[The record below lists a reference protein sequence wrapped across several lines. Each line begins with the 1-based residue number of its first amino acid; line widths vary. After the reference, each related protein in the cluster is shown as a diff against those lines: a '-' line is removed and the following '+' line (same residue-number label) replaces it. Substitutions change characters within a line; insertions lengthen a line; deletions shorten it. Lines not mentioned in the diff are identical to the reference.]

1 MTCELPV
8 AYGPKGPDDE
18 RTLNCGLGR
27 LRSAGL
33 VILSLAA
40 LAGGCATAPRAPG
53 NAEAEARAPTDAIA
67 DYREAVRLDPNSA
80 ISHANL
86 GTALVQQGAL
96 EEALAEFQQATRL
109 DPTGTVFWLQLA
121 EVYEQMG
128 REEDALHSL
137 ELGLEADPG
146 NAGILNQ
153 MGWLH
158 ATAESPTVRDPEK
171 ALAYAQR
178 AVEASNAG
186 DANILDTLAEAYY
199 ANREFDKAIHTEE
212 RALEIAPGR
221 EALKNQLDKFR
232 DAKTNE
238 SGH

>member
-1 MTCELPV
+1 MTCEPRA
-8 AYGPKGPDDE
+8 AYGLIEVDIL
-18 RTLNCGLGR
+18 RTSNRRLSG
-27 LRSAGL
+27 LRSARLL
-33 VILSLAA
+33 VVSLAV
-40 LAGGCATAPRAPG
+40 LAGGCTTASHAPEG
-53 NAEAEARAPTDAIA
+53 EETAARAPTDAIA

-80 ISHANL
+80 MSHADL
-86 GTALVQQGAL
+86 GTALAQQGAL
-96 EEALAEFQQATRL
+96 EEALAEFQEATRL
-109 DPTGTVFWLQLA
+109 DPTNTVFWLQLA
-121 EVYEQMG
+121 EVYAPLG

-158 ATAESPTVRDPEK
+158 ATAKSPTVRDPAK

-186 DANILDTLAEAYY
+186 NANILDTLAEAYY
-199 ANREFDKAIHTEE
+199 ANREFGKAIDTEE
-212 RALEIAPGR
+212 RALKIAPGR
-221 EALKNQLDKFR
+221 AALENQLDKFR
-232 DAKTNE
+232 EAETNE